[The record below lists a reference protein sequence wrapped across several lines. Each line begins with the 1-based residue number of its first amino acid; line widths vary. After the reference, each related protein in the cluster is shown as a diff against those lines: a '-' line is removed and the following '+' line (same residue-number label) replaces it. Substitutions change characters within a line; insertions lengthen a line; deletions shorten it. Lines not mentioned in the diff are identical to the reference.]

1 MKTIVYHQR
10 LGDVLQ
16 CLPAARYLA
25 QQDEVQIE
33 CLPQYAGVMD
43 LVSYAT
49 WVAPGQG
56 TGERID
62 LEIWPN
68 RYNAFRQS
76 GLSWMDFVYQHP
88 AISKADRKIV
98 LDRVP
103 DGQPAGLPDKY
114 NLLAPHGISHG
125 WHYPLNKIMQ
135 KADEWMG
142 TYFLMHAPGDYYYSV
157 PHWSAGSIVEMA
169 QAIKHAELFMTIN
182 SAPIVM
188 ASALRQDGKQ
198 TFYLPQKGQW
208 AQDNVAPWPGRVDV
222 DL

>member
-1 MKTIVYHQR
+1 LKTIVYHQR

-88 AISKADRKIV
+88 TIAEADRKIV

-103 DGQPAGLPDKY
+103 DGPPAGLPDKY

-135 KADEWMG
+135 KAEEMMG
-142 TYFLMHAPGDYYYSV
+142 SYFLMHAPCHCYYSV

-169 QAIKHAELFMTIN
+169 QAIKHADLFMAIN

-188 ASALRQDGKQ
+188 ASSLRQDGKE

-208 AQDNVAPWPGRVDV
+208 AQDNVAPWPRRVDV
-222 DL
+222 EL

>member
-16 CLPAARYLA
+16 CLPAAKYLA
-25 QQDEVQIE
+25 QRDEVQIE
-33 CLPQYAGVMD
+33 CLPQYAGALD

-49 WVAPGQG
+49 WVAPGAG

-68 RYNAFRQS
+68 RYNSFRQS

-88 AISKADRKIV
+88 AIAAADRKID

-103 DGQPAGLPDKY
+103 DGPPPGLPDRY
-114 NLLAPHGISHG
+114 NMLAPHGISQG
-125 WHYPLNKIMQ
+125 WNYPLQKIHD
-135 KADEWMG
+135 KAAQILG
-142 TYFLMHAPGDYYYSV
+142 HYFTLHVPQNSYYSM

-169 QAIKHAELFMTIN
+169 QAIKHAEIFMGIN
-182 SAPIVM
+182 SSPIVM
-188 ASALRQDGKQ
+188 ASALRQNRP
-198 TFYLPQKGQW
+198 TYFLPQKELW

>member
-16 CLPAARYLA
+16 CLPAARHLA
-25 QQDEVQIE
+25 QHDEVQIE

-49 WVAPGQG
+49 WVSPGEG
-56 TGERID
+56 TGERIE

-88 AISKADRKIV
+88 AIAEADRKIV

-103 DGQPAGLPDKY
+103 DGPPDGLPERY
-114 NLLAPHGISHG
+114 NLLSPLGISQG
-125 WHYPLNKIMQ
+125 WNYPTLDILH
-135 KADEWMG
+135 KADEVI
-142 TYFLMHAPGDYYYSV
+142 GDYVIMCEKKYFFHRR
-157 PHWSAGSIVEMA
+157 HWSAGSIVEMA
-169 QAIKHAELFMTIN
+169 QAIKHADLFMSIN
-182 SAPIVM
+182 SAPIVL
-188 ASALRQDGKQ
+188 ASALRQNRP
-198 TFYLPQKGQW
+198 TYFLPQKEQW
-208 AQDNVAPWPGRVDV
+208 VQDNVAPWPGRVDV
-222 DL
+222 EL

>member
-33 CLPQYAGVMD
+33 CLPQYAGAMD

-49 WVAPGQG
+49 WVAPGHG
-56 TGERID
+56 TGERIE

-88 AISKADRKIV
+88 AIAKADRKIV

-103 DGQPAGLPDKY
+103 DGPPAGLPDKY

-135 KADEWMG
+135 KAEEIMAS
-142 TYFLMHAPGDYYYSV
+142 YFLMHAPCHCYYSV

>member
-1 MKTIVYHQR
+1 LKTIVYHQR

-33 CLPQYAGVMD
+33 CLPQYAGAMD

-56 TGERID
+56 TGERIE

-88 AISKADRKIV
+88 AIAEADRKIV

-103 DGQPAGLPDKY
+103 DGPPAGLPDEY
-114 NLLAPHGISHG
+114 NLLAPLGISQG
-125 WHYPLNKIMQ
+125 WNYPTLDILH
-135 KADEWMG
+135 KADELMVDYVIMCESKY
-142 TYFLMHAPGDYYYSV
+142 YFHKR
-157 PHWSAGSIVEMA
+157 HWTAQSIVEMA
-169 QAIKHAELFMTIN
+169 QAIKHAKKFMTIN
-182 SAPIVM
+182 SSPAVF
-188 ASALRQDGKQ
+188 ASSLRHNLI
-198 TFYLPQKGQW
+198 TYYLPQKEQW
-208 AQDNVAPWPGRVDV
+208 AQDNVAPWLGRVDV

>member
-1 MKTIVYHQR
+1 LKTIVYHQR

-25 QQDEVQIE
+25 QHDEVQIE

-49 WVAPGQG
+49 WVAPGEG
-56 TGERID
+56 TGERIE

-88 AISKADRKIV
+88 AIAEADRKIV

-103 DGQPAGLPDKY
+103 DGPPVGLPDKY

-135 KADEWMG
+135 KAEEMIG
-142 TYFLMHAPGDYYYSV
+142 SYFLMHAPCHCYYSV

-169 QAIKHAELFMTIN
+169 QAIKHANLFMAIN

-188 ASALRQDGKQ
+188 ASALRQDGKE

-222 DL
+222 EL

>member
-16 CLPAARYLA
+16 CLPAARHLA
-25 QQDEVQIE
+25 QHDEVQIE

-49 WVAPGQG
+49 WVAPGGG
-56 TGERID
+56 TGERIE

-68 RYNAFRQS
+68 QYNAFRQS

-103 DGQPAGLPDKY
+103 DGPPDGLPERY
-114 NLLAPHGISHG
+114 NLLSPLGISQG
-125 WHYPLNKIMQ
+125 WNYPTLDILH
-135 KADEWMG
+135 KADEVI
-142 TYFLMHAPGDYYYSV
+142 GDYVIMCEKKYFFHRR
-157 PHWSAGSIVEMA
+157 HWSAGSIVEMA
-169 QAIKHAELFMTIN
+169 QAIKHADLFMSIN
-182 SAPIVM
+182 SAPIVL
-188 ASALRQDGKQ
+188 ASALRQNRP
-198 TFYLPQKGQW
+198 TYFLPQKEQW

-222 DL
+222 EL

>member
-1 MKTIVYHQR
+1 LKTIVYHQR

-25 QQDEVQIE
+25 QHDQVQIE
-33 CLPQYAGVMD
+33 CRPQYAGVMD

-49 WVAPGQG
+49 WVAPKEG
-56 TGERID
+56 TGERIE

-88 AISKADRKIV
+88 AIAKADRKIV

-103 DGQPAGLPDKY
+103 DGPPDGLPERY
-114 NLLAPHGISHG
+114 NLLSPLGISQG
-125 WHYPLNKIMQ
+125 WNYPTLDILH
-135 KADEWMG
+135 KADEVI
-142 TYFLMHAPGDYYYSV
+142 GDYVIMCEKKYYFHRM
-157 PHWSAGSIVEMA
+157 HWSAASIVEMA
-169 QAIKHAELFMTIN
+169 QAIKHAELFMSIN
-182 SAPIVM
+182 SAPIVL
-188 ASALRQDGKQ
+188 ASALRQNRP
-198 TFYLPQKGQW
+198 TYFLPQKEQW

-222 DL
+222 EL

>member
-1 MKTIVYHQR
+1 LKTIVYHQR

-16 CLPAARYLA
+16 CLPAARHLA

-33 CLPQYAGVMD
+33 CLPQYAGAMD

-56 TGERID
+56 TGERIE

-88 AISKADRKIV
+88 AIAEADRKIV

-103 DGQPAGLPDKY
+103 DGPPPGLPDEY
-114 NLLAPHGISHG
+114 NLLAPHGISQG

-135 KADEWMG
+135 KAEEWMG
-142 TYFLMHAPGDYYYSV
+142 SYFLMHAPGHSYYSV

-169 QAIKHAELFMTIN
+169 QAIKHASLFMGIN

-188 ASALRQDGKQ
+188 ASALRYF
-198 TFYLPQKGQW
+198 TFFLPQKGQW

>member
-1 MKTIVYHQR
+1 M
-10 LGDVLQ
+10 LQ

-33 CLPQYAGVMD
+33 CLPQYAGAMD

-56 TGERID
+56 TGERIE

-88 AISKADRKIV
+88 AIAEADRKII

-103 DGQPAGLPDKY
+103 DGPPAGLPNKY
-114 NLLAPHGISHG
+114 NLLAPQGISHG

-135 KADEWMG
+135 KAEEMMG
-142 TYFLMHAPGDYYYSV
+142 SYFLMHAPCHCYYSV

-169 QAIKHAELFMTIN
+169 QAIKHADLFMAIN
-182 SAPIVM
+182 SAPIIM
-188 ASALRQDGKQ
+188 ASALRQDGKE

>member
-25 QQDEVQIE
+25 QHDEVQIE
-33 CLPQYAGVMD
+33 CLPQYARVMD

-49 WVAPGQG
+49 WVAPGEG

-68 RYNAFRQS
+68 RYNAFRHS

-88 AISKADRKIV
+88 AIAKADRKIV
-98 LDRVP
+98 LDCVP
-103 DGQPAGLPDKY
+103 DGPPDGLPERY
-114 NLLAPHGISHG
+114 NLLSPLGISQG
-125 WHYPLNKIMQ
+125 WNYPTLDILH
-135 KADEWMG
+135 KADEVI
-142 TYFLMHAPGDYYYSV
+142 GDYVILCEKKYFFHRR
-157 PHWSAGSIVEMA
+157 HWSAGSIVEMA
-169 QAIKHAELFMTIN
+169 QAIKHAELFMSIN
-182 SAPIVM
+182 SAPIVL
-188 ASALRQDGKQ
+188 ASALRQNRP
-198 TFYLPQKGQW
+198 TYFLPQKEQW

-222 DL
+222 EL

>member
-16 CLPAARYLA
+16 CLPAARHLA
-25 QQDEVQIE
+25 QHDEVQIE

-49 WVAPGQG
+49 WVAPGEG
-56 TGERID
+56 TGERIE

-76 GLSWMDFVYQHP
+76 GLSWMDFVYQHA
-88 AISKADRKIV
+88 AIAEADRKIV

-103 DGQPAGLPDKY
+103 DGPPDGLPERY
-114 NLLAPHGISHG
+114 NLLSPLGISQG
-125 WHYPLNKIMQ
+125 WNYPTLDILH
-135 KADEWMG
+135 KADEVI
-142 TYFLMHAPGDYYYSV
+142 GDYVIMCEKKYYFHRR
-157 PHWSAGSIVEMA
+157 HWSAGSIVEMA
-169 QAIKHAELFMTIN
+169 QAIKHADLFMSIN
-182 SAPIVM
+182 SAPIVL
-188 ASALRQDGKQ
+188 ASALRQNRL
-198 TFYLPQKGQW
+198 TYFLPQKEQW

-222 DL
+222 EL